1 MADKKETYINSRAG
15 EIPTNSAGLNQ
26 AHVQQGPD
34 GQGIEAVEMPESE
47 TKKSDVKT
55 TSKDSVFRDLFGNRK
70 YALQLYQTIHP
81 EDSDVTESD
90 IGNVTIKNIFTDQ
103 EYNDLSMTVREK
115 ILLMLEAQSS
125 WTKNIIIRIFLYLA
139 HIWNEYIENTKQNRY
154 GSKKLLVPRP
164 ELYVIYTGDRKT
176 RPEWIRLS
184 EEFFEG
190 NKEFLEVNVK
200 VLYGEGKDDIISQY
214 VDFTKVYNE
223 QVKLHGKT
231 REAVLE
237 TIRICKDR
245 NLLKEYLS
253 GREKEVISIMMGLF
267 DQEKAIEQFGNEK
280 KEEGKLEGKREGKLE
295 GRREGKLEGKR
306 ETAINMKAEGLP
318 EDMIARVL
326 DVGLGIVQKW
336 LSGASAAR

>member
-1 MADKKETYINSRAG
+1 MADKKEIYINSRTG
-15 EIPTNSAGLNQ
+15 EIPTNSADLNQ
-26 AHVQQGPD
+26 AHVQEEPD
-34 GQGIEAVEMPESE
+34 EQGIEAIEMPESE

-55 TSKDSVFRDLFGNRK
+55 TSKDSVFRDLFENRK
-70 YALQLYQTIHP
+70 YALQLYQTLHP
-81 EDSDVTESD
+81 EDTDVTESD

-125 WTKNIIIRIFLYLA
+125 WTINIIIRIFLYLA

-154 GSKKLLVPRP
+154 GSKKLIVPRP

-245 NLLKEYLS
+245 NVLKEYLS

-280 KEEGKLEGKREGKLE
+280 KEEGKLEEKM
-295 GRREGKLEGKR
+295 

-318 EDMIARVL
+318 EDLIARVL

>member
-1 MADKKETYINSRAG
+1 M
-15 EIPTNSAGLNQ
+15 
-26 AHVQQGPD
+26 
-34 GQGIEAVEMPESE
+34 
-47 TKKSDVKT
+47 
-55 TSKDSVFRDLFGNRK
+55 
-70 YALQLYQTIHP
+70 
-81 EDSDVTESD
+81 
-90 IGNVTIKNIFTDQ
+90 
-103 EYNDLSMTVREK
+103 
-115 ILLMLEAQSS
+115 
-125 WTKNIIIRIFLYLA
+125 NIIIRIFLYLT

-154 GSKKLLVPRP
+154 GSKKLVVPRP
-164 ELYVIYTGDRKT
+164 ELYVIYVGDRKN

-190 NKEFLEVNVK
+190 NKEYLEVSVR

-280 KEEGKLEGKREGKLE
+280 KAEGKLEEKM
-295 GRREGKLEGKR
+295 

-326 DVGLGIVQKW
+326 DVGLGIVQK
-336 LSGASAAR
+336 

>member
-1 MADKKETYINSRAG
+1 M
-15 EIPTNSAGLNQ
+15 
-26 AHVQQGPD
+26 
-34 GQGIEAVEMPESE
+34 
-47 TKKSDVKT
+47 
-55 TSKDSVFRDLFGNRK
+55 
-70 YALQLYQTIHP
+70 
-81 EDSDVTESD
+81 
-90 IGNVTIKNIFTDQ
+90 
-103 EYNDLSMTVREK
+103 
-115 ILLMLEAQSS
+115 
-125 WTKNIIIRIFLYLA
+125 NIIIRIFLYLA

-154 GSKKLLVPRP
+154 GSKKLVVPRP
-164 ELYVIYTGDRKT
+164 ELYVIYVGDRKN

-190 NKEFLEVNVK
+190 NKEYLEVSVR

-280 KEEGKLEGKREGKLE
+280 KAEGKLEEKM
-295 GRREGKLEGKR
+295 

-326 DVGLGIVQKW
+326 DVGLGIVQK
-336 LSGASAAR
+336 

>member
-1 MADKKETYINSRAG
+1 MADKKETYINSRTG
-15 EIPTNSAGLNQ
+15 EIPTSPTGLDQ

-70 YALQLYQTIHP
+70 YALQLYQAIHP
-81 EDSDVTESD
+81 EDTDVTESD

-103 EYNDLSMTVREK
+103 EYNDLGMTVREK

-154 GSKKLLVPRP
+154 GSKKLIVPRP

-200 VLYGEGKDDIISQY
+200 VLYGEGKGDIISQY

-245 NLLKEYLS
+245 NVLKEYLS

-280 KEEGKLEGKREGKLE
+280 KEEGKLEGKLE
-295 GRREGKLEGKR
+295 GRREGKLEGKM

-336 LSGASAAR
+336 ISGASAAR